1 MAQTKDSQCIQI
13 LNDLHTGIRI
23 SVHGTKNSISSFKKY
38 ECERL
43 ASRVG
48 DLRKE
53 GFDIKTDMVKT
64 ANGKRV
70 AEYYLEPEPKPK
82 PRPSF
87 DIWET
92 LPLFVW
98 ATDHQPMT
106 VDTPTW

>member
-13 LNDLHTGIRI
+13 LNDLTTGVRI
-23 SVHGTKNSISSFKKY
+23 SVHGTNNSISSFKRY

-43 ASRVG
+43 ASRVR

-64 ANGKRV
+64 ESGKRV

-92 LPLFVW
+92 LPLFV
-98 ATDHQPMT
+98 
-106 VDTPTW
+106 